1 MNGINGK
8 ANLSIDFLVV
18 GGGIGGLACAIALRR
33 VGHRVTVLEKTRDE
47 DVAQM
52 SHGGIR
58 LPPNVAKI
66 LIHWGL
72 GEQLKQIAVT
82 SEAIEL
88 EIYETG
94 YLLGVHVWDEEF
106 LKETGGSYIFCH
118 HVDLRRLLF
127 ETAVSLGAEI
137 RGGAN
142 VVSVD
147 GDDCHVKLST
157 GETLRADVIVGAD
170 GRSSLIQREIVG
182 YDVYA
187 STPCSSLLYNTTVPG
202 PLIRADPE
210 LSMFYKKPYTKLF
223 VWFGNGRSAM
233 GYPIGGKDEFAL
245 HFWVP
250 PSSGEDEPDHW
261 GSEIDMSEMRRQLGE
276 CEPRLVKLVSM
287 GSPPVRVPTKNVPP
301 IEDWVHDE
309 GRMVMIGEAAHPLPA
324 GSIQGAAL
332 AVEDAAVL
340 AKLFSHL
347 ISEDQI
353 PSFLYAF
360 QDLREGRCA
369 SVIASE
375 QGNLTFQMMPKCEQQ
390 EQRDKHMRAKY
401 DAGESP
407 LAGGDAAEQ
416 WEMLKE
422 LFGYD
427 AEDEADDWWVKWGVL
442 RERAKQRAMDNDMEA
457 QMNGLVMCH

>member
-8 ANLSIDFLVV
+8 ASLSLDFLVA
-18 GGGIGGLACAIALRR
+18 GGGVGGLACAIALRR

-58 LPPNVAKI
+58 LPPNVSKI
-66 LIHWGL
+66 LNHWGL
-72 GEQLKQIAVT
+72 EKEIQNITVT
-82 SEAIEL
+82 SEAIDL
-88 EIYETG
+88 KIYETG
-94 YLLGVHVWDEEF
+94 RLLGIHVWDEEF

-127 ETAVSLGAEI
+127 DTAISLGAEV
-137 RGGAN
+137 RGGATI
-142 VVSVD
+142 VSVD
-147 GDDCHVKLST
+147 ANDPHVKLST
-157 GETLRADVIVGAD
+157 GEILRADVIIGAD
-170 GRSSLIQREIVG
+170 GRSSIIQQEIAG
-182 YDVYA
+182 YDVYG
-187 STPCSSLLYNTTVPG
+187 STPCSSLLYNTTISG

-210 LSMFYKKPYTKLF
+210 LSAIYKGPYTKLF

-250 PSSGEDEPDHW
+250 PSQDCDESDQW
-261 GSEIDMSEMRRQLGE
+261 GKEIDMAEMRRQLGE
-276 CEPRLVKLVSM
+276 CEPTLVKLVSM
-287 GSPPVRVPTKNVPP
+287 GSSPVRVQTKNVAP
-301 IEDWVHDE
+301 IEDWVHE
-309 GRMVMIGEAAHPLPA
+309 SGCMVMIGEAAHPLPA

-340 AKLFSHL
+340 AKIFSHL

-375 QGNLTFQMMPKCEQQ
+375 QGNLSFQMMPKSPQQ
-390 EQRDKHMRAKY
+390 EQRDQHMRAKF

-407 LAGGDAAEQ
+407 LAGGDAMEQ

-442 RERAKQRAMDNDMEA
+442 RLRAKQREMDNDMEA
-457 QMNGLVMCH
+457 QLNGLVVH